1 MHIGGTPGSGKTYL
15 GKVLKSLHPDIKVI
29 DTDQLKDRFIE
40 KPIPENMEIME
51 KLTKFKSYGKKSKS
65 QINLEKKYEENYVSY
80 IQNKF
85 KKLHMQKNKYILVGH
100 FFMFDDM
107 IIDIPTKNKVYL
119 DVSKEDLF
127 LRRNGRFIKDIVT
140 NRNYFLGLLDEGEE
154 FWKYNYLWN
163 FTDNNNISKQLE
175 KSKVFY
181 QDHKYKPMDEKKI
194 KELVQKELKK

>member
-1 MHIGGTPGSGKTYL
+1 
-15 GKVLKSLHPDIKVI
+15 
-29 DTDQLKDRFIE
+29 
-40 KPIPENMEIME
+40 MEIME

-65 QINLEKKYEENYVSY
+65 QINLEKKYEENYISY

-107 IIDIPTKNKVYL
+107 IIDIDTKNKVYL

-140 NRNYFLGLLDEGEE
+140 NRNYFLGLLDQGEE

-175 KSKVFY
+175 KSKAFY
-181 QDHKYKPMDEKKI
+181 QDHKYKPMNEKKI